1 MKWMQLITNLEQ
13 QIDCTANVAK
23 LSDNRLSCVGC
34 QLLSYSISVQEMQRD
49 YLFVGRVSELPADPK
64 ALPANCIC
72 IADAPLPDKYL
83 PSAYNLVLLELESS
97 DSALLTLFHHVSYYL
112 AEPHRRR
119 ALAERIKTPHAAD
132 YSTQQLI
139 EMAEAVFECPLFVT
153 SRWGDLLGSSAPE
166 AFGIDWLAGALQS
179 PALNQGDL
187 RRLSEEALHLEIDK
201 LGAYAD
207 RSDAQLLCFDIITN
221 GLFSAQLIVQAT
233 AAQLQSIPAE
243 FLQHVYQRLT
253 TTVGRWVHSTADRAL
268 LHTMLFESLAHASPE
283 QMPVLRSQIRDLNWR
298 ECAGMQLYCCQ
309 PIRFIDSE
317 GVDHLR
323 QVLPGARWTFVDLKI
338 LLLCYPSDSL
348 QEARDMVS
356 VLEAHGLRAGVSW
369 SFDELDYIPYGFHQ
383 ARTALEMGS
392 GTLTSYGECFLT
404 DIAMLPF
411 DESVRHIHPSI
422 RILADY
428 DKGNNTD
435 LLRTLE
441 VCLTGPES
449 KDELAA
455 ALFISR
461 STLFYRLNRI
471 RELTGQALS
480 TGLERANL
488 LASLRLYRH
497 APRIEK
503 IM

>member
-13 QIDCTANVAK
+13 QINCIAHITK
-23 LSDNRLSCVGC
+23 LTDNRLSCVGC
-34 QLLSYSISVQEMQRD
+34 QLLSYSISVREIQGD
-49 YLFVGRVSELPADPK
+49 YLFVGRISELPADPK
-64 ALPANCIC
+64 DLPANCIC
-72 IADAPLPDKYL
+72 IADSPLPDRYL
-83 PSAYNLVLLELESS
+83 PSAYNLVLLEYESS
-97 DSALLTLFHHVSYYL
+97 DSALLALFHHISYYL

-119 ALAERIKTPHAAD
+119 VLAERIKTPHAAD

-139 EMAEAVFECPLFVT
+139 EMAESVFECPLFVT

-166 AFGIDWLAGALQS
+166 AFSVEWLSTALQS
-179 PALNQGDL
+179 PALTQGDL
-187 RRLSEEALHLEIDK
+187 RQLSEESLHLEIDRIST
-201 LGAYAD
+201 YAGH
-207 RSDAQLLCFDIITN
+207 SGAQLLCFDIITN

-233 AAQLQSIPAE
+233 VVQLQSIPAE
-243 FLQHVYQRLT
+243 FLRHVYQRLT
-253 TTVGRWVHSTADRAL
+253 TTVGRWVHSTADRSL
-268 LHTMLFESLAHASPE
+268 LHTMLFESLVHASPD
-283 QMPVLRSQIRDLNWR
+283 QLPILRSQIRDLNWR
-298 ECAGMQLYCCQ
+298 ECAGMQLYYCR

-338 LLLCYPSDSL
+338 LLLCYPPDSL

-356 VLEAHGLRAGVSW
+356 ILEAHGLRAGVSW
-369 SFDELDYIPYGFHQ
+369 SFDELDYLPYAFHQ
-383 ARTALEMGS
+383 ARTALEMGH
-392 GTLTSYGECFLT
+392 GTLTSYSECFLT

-488 LASLRLYRH
+488 LASLRLYKY
-497 APRIEK
+497 AQK
-503 IM
+503 NGN